1 MQYEIEFCVA
11 CYLPNAL
18 EVIRGL
24 LESHAHDDE
33 FSLKL
38 MPGVA
43 GSFEVRRDN
52 SVVYSEKA
60 TGRLPQLQEI
70 EENLHQIPNPLP
82 IATQGSKNCC

>member
-1 MQYEIEFCVA
+1 MRYEIEFCVA

-18 EVIRGL
+18 EVVRGL
-24 LESHAHDDE
+24 LESHAQDDE

-52 SVVYSEKA
+52 SVVYSKKA
-60 TGRLPQLQEI
+60 TGRLPHLQEI
-70 EENLHQIPNPLP
+70 EQSPYQIPNPLP
-82 IATQGSKNCC
+82 IVTQGSKSCC